1 MRRYDACRFS
11 CRKNPPSLFSLMTLS
26 HFPKAPVVGKEAK
39 HRLFSPMWA
48 LKNMLHWPRP
58 PETLVLST
66 LGVNLS
72 LYVTLTHVSG
82 LDFTQG
88 LVKRE

>member
-1 MRRYDACRFS
+1 MHADFLVEKIPQACF
-11 CRKNPPSLFSLMTLS
+11 LQMTLS